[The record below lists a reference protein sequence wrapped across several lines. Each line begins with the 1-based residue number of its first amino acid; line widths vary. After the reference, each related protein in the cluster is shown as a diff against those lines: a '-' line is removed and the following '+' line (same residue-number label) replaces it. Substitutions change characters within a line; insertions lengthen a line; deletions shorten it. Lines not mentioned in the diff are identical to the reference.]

1 MYFLHLTYFHCF
13 SFFPVYGITCSS
25 CGGFLCLLQGNKQ
38 CRWLHK
44 GNSWGRGTAFVHHH
58 SPSSRHIIWYKT
70 AEFYC
75 CVSLWFQRHSYT
87 QDFALVSLVLC
98 YILFPA
104 LWFILFFHWSLQQC
118 RLYDRVCVS
127 RLNARLAFSL
137 EVLFMHIFLF
147 IFYYLLNLYEV
158 YKTPHCYVQEGR
170 YTMSPCF
177 GVYCLSSC
185 TYAFWHSCNL
195 TISALS
201 QSTGT

>member
-1 MYFLHLTYFHCF
+1 MCTFCIWHISNAFL
-13 SFFPVYGITCSS
+13 FFPVYGITCSS

-38 CRWLHK
+38 CWWLHK
-44 GNSWGRGTAFVHHH
+44 GNSWGRGTAFIHHH

-75 CVSLWFQRHSYT
+75 CVSLWFQHHSYT

-104 LWFILFFHWSLQQC
+104 LWFVLSFHESLRQC
-118 RLYDRVCVS
+118 RLNYSVS
-127 RLNARLAFSL
+127 RINAPLAFSL
-137 EVLFMHIFLF
+137 GILFMHIFLF
-147 IFYYLLNLYEV
+147 ICYYLLHLYVV

-170 YTMSPCF
+170 CTMY
-177 GVYCLSSC
+177 GVYCLSSS
-185 TYAFWHSCNL
+185 TYAICHNCNL
-195 TISALS
+195 TISAMS